1 MASSNLKSLVIKQ
14 DRNLTEIIT
23 DGNFRLLYNAIKEI
37 VTYWSDLTIT
47 QSQKNAYLNKYGLTK
62 FIDITGTIKVNNVY
76 LAELQ
81 YICEHVNGNKYDI
94 EGAPDGL
101 NITPGYNLYLSVADA
116 YMNECIVNTIYFNKI
131 TQDGVTLLD
140 LTTAQFAWTD
150 YALGNSDIPLCG
162 NYVEEIL
169 PYTNT
174 KITEENR
181 RNWLNNLPDY
191 YLFPDQHNISQIQIY
206 DFTPYYQ
213 YFGDFYQKRGANN
226 KYGIGIGWANGFG
239 LPKLWTNIPGL
250 AATCHPQK
258 NIHEF
263 WFYIPHSYSAQ
274 ISMCY
279 FVFFQEISNNS
290 NTGILGHLTGNE
302 VREAAKAYTDDN
314 KRTTIDRCFMKCRGM
329 GSNRWMNI
337 AGYLVNIRHLYYDC
351 MDTQRRQGGAGDREF
366 QDPWGQPPTQVSYF
380 ILSFSCSFKPP
391 VQFNSDEEALA
402 WLSNPQNIRWGSEDY
417 GKKVNDPLAFER
429 NDCPPVY
436 YSASDTEVMNGTKTT
451 NDIKIPACT
460 VYNMFA
466 YVQGWSTW
474 YTQPCYVPDE
484 WYYYCKYAKHV
495 YKFDGTGP
503 LGRQFYN
510 ETYLHSWSDYKLF
523 GAPYYNA
530 DTDKFWW
537 QTNTTLNTIIS
548 KSIQN
553 DDPHGWYA
561 T

>member
-81 YICEHVNGNKYDI
+81 YICEHVNGNKNDI

-101 NITPGYNLYLSVADA
+101 NITPGYNLYISVADA
-116 YMNECIVNTIYFNKI
+116 YMQECIVNTIYFNKI

-140 LTTAQFAWTD
+140 LATAQFAWTD
-150 YALGNSDIPLCG
+150 YALGNSEIPLCG

-174 KITEENR
+174 NITEENR

-213 YFGDFYQKRGANN
+213 YFGDFYTKRQSNN
-226 KYGIGIGWANGFG
+226 KYGINIEWSPAFG
-239 LPKLWTNIPGL
+239 VPKLWTNIPGL

-258 NIHEF
+258 NIPEF
-263 WFYIPHSYSAQ
+263 WFYIPHSYNAQ
-274 ISMCY
+274 TSFY
-279 FVFFQEISNNS
+279 FYVFSREMSRES
-290 NTGILGHLTGNE
+290 NTGILGHLTENE
-302 VREAAKAYTDDN
+302 TREAAKAWTADN
-314 KRTTIDRCFMKCRGM
+314 KRTTINRCFMKCWGM
-329 GSNRWMNI
+329 ASNRYMNI
-337 AGYLVNIRHLYYDC
+337 AGYIVNIQHLYYDC
-351 MDTQRRQGGAGDREF
+351 MDSWRRQGSAGDREF
-366 QDPWGQPPTQVSYF
+366 EDGWGQPPTQVSYF
-380 ILSFSCSFKPP
+380 ILGFSWSFKPP

-402 WLSNPQNIRWGSEDY
+402 WLSNPQNIRWGMEDPQT
-417 GKKVNDPLAFER
+417 KKNNPLAFER

-436 YSASDTEVMNGTKTT
+436 YSESDTEVMNGTKTT
-451 NDIKIPACT
+451 EDIKIPACT

-466 YVQGWSTW
+466 YVQGWVT
-474 YTQPCYVPDE
+474 YFTQPCYVPDE
-484 WYYYCKYAKHV
+484 WYYYCKYAKYV
-495 YKFDGTGP
+495 YKFDGSGP
-503 LGRQFYN
+503 ANRQFYN

-523 GAPYYNA
+523 GTPYYDA
-530 DTDKFWW
+530 TTDKFWW
-537 QTNTTLNTIIS
+537 QTNTTLNTIIT
-548 KSIQN
+548 KN
-553 DDPHGWYA
+553 VPDDDPHGWYS